1 MKWGKKTA
9 TIKTL
14 SILILLIL
22 LLSTYTATASASAS
36 ADKIGD
42 YVLNGGVGNW
52 GYSTRNYYITSSASS
67 YASIIQDAMDSWIY
81 TTSRLGVSTSIS
93 WSRTYTQSSS
103 YMDFYYGQY
112 FTSNTLAA
120 TSFWLYQTQI
130 NPAAQNWGWGK
141 IQLNQSPTT
150 TGGFNNLSAFNK
162 QGTAAHEIGHVFGLD
177 DTNTITSSI
186 MCQLG
191 SGRSVKE
198 PQVCDLVP
206 IQEMYP

>member
-1 MKWGKKTA
+1 MRWRKKSA
-9 TIKTL
+9 TIKMLTV
-14 SILILLIL
+14 LILLVLFI
-22 LLSTYTATASASAS
+22 STFPVTASASAS
-36 ADKIGD
+36 ANKIGD

-52 GYSTRNYYITSSASS
+52 GYSTRNFYITPSASS

-112 FTSNTLAA
+112 FSSDFLAG
-120 TSFWLYQTQI
+120 TTFWLYQTQI
-130 NPAAQNWGWGK
+130 DPSAQNWGWGK
-141 IQLNQSPTT
+141 IQLNQSSTSI
-150 TGGFNNLSAFNK
+150 GGYNNLSAYNK
-162 QGTAAHEIGHVFGLD
+162 QGTAAHEIGHVFGLA

-191 SGRSVKE
+191 YGRSVKE

>member
-1 MKWGKKTA
+1 MKYKNGVHKKTLTA
-9 TIKTL
+9 L
-14 SILILLIL
+14 VLLFL
-22 LLSTYTATASASAS
+22 FTYSFTVSASASAS

-52 GYSTRNYYITSSASS
+52 GYSTRNFYITSSASGYES
-67 YASIIQDAMDSWIY
+67 VIQDAMDSWIY

-112 FTSNTLAA
+112 YSSDFLAV
-120 TSFWLYQTQI
+120 TTFWLYQTQI
-130 NPAAQNWGWGK
+130 YPSTQNWGWGK
-141 IQLNQSPTT
+141 IQLNPSSTT
-150 TGGFNNLSAFNK
+150 TGGFNNLSAYNK
-162 QGTAAHEIGHVFGLD
+162 QGTAAHEIGHVFGLA

-191 SGRSVKE
+191 YGRAVNE
-198 PQVCDLVP
+198 PQVCDLIP